1 MSQPLPKCGTKT
13 GGSGQPAPVAA
24 GLPVMIGIDD
34 QALDSRLKCHFVEVA
49 RGRLMR
55 RRYYGLVTD
64 ASDATDRGE
73 FRSS

>member
-1 MSQPLPKCGTKT
+1 
-13 GGSGQPAPVAA
+13 
-24 GLPVMIGIDD
+24 MIGIDD